1 MQVAT
6 AMIFNGHT
14 PESVANLDDITMAQ
28 IQTMYADGAIGNNN
42 IVALLGTLINGLFN
56 YIRPPSAPTY
66 KLSSI
71 IGNGYDYIYL
81 PVTKEQLKAQTNE
94 SLLAFMVSA
103 PGFDK
108 ERFNGK

>member
-1 MQVAT
+1 
-6 AMIFNGHT
+6 MIFNGHT
-14 PESVANLDDITMAQ
+14 PDSVANLDDITMAQ

-56 YIRPPSAPTY
+56 YIRPASAQPY

-71 IGNGYDYIYL
+71 IGNGYDYIY
-81 PVTKEQLKAQTNE
+81 PPATKDQLKAQVNE
-94 SLLAFMVSA
+94 SLLAFMASA